1 MPKKRR
7 FHRQL
12 TLDNLPKLPKEEPA
26 KISQKVQKQIFITEI
41 STLTKEDEIEIKV
54 AFKLYPSKTSFSKV
68 KLDLSFDN
76 QQISSAS
83 VMVPHGALT
92 TDEFELTPVLD
103 MKGIPAGLHTIRVDM
118 FELWGSDEKL
128 YLATRALTVNYV
140 PQTRESRLVKVP
152 FVKCVT
158 GTGLVVVS
166 ESEKGIFSEIE
177 KTAKNEYL
185 SSRDK
190 W

>member
-1 MPKKRR
+1 MPKKSS
-7 FHRQL
+7 FYRQL

-26 KISQKVQKQIFITEI
+26 KISQKIQKQICITEI

-68 KLDLSFDN
+68 KLDLWFDN

-83 VMVPHGALT
+83 IMVPQGALA

-103 MKGIPAGLHTIRVDM
+103 MKGIPAGLRTIKVDM
-118 FELWGSDEKL
+118 YELWGSGEKL
-128 YLATRALTVNYV
+128 SLATRALTVDYV

-158 GTGLVVVS
+158 GAGLVVVS